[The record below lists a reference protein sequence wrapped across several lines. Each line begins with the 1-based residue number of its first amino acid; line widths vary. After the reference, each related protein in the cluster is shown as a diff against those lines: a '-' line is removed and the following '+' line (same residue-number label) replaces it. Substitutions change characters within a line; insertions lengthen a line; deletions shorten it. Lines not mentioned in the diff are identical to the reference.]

1 MCNGSVRFII
11 ARDPEA
17 YFRFAPLQ
25 SETGRRLLAESG
37 ADRRSDSIVLIQD
50 GRAYTQSAAAL
61 EIARR
66 LRFPWPLFY
75 ALILIPAFLRNQV
88 YDFVARNRYRWFGKR
103 DVCMRP
109 TPELRSRF
117 IEQDS

>member
-1 MCNGSVRFII
+1 MCNASVLFII

-25 SETGRRLLAESG
+25 SETGRRLLAVSALG
-37 ADRRSDSIVLIQD
+37 DPPPDSIVVFLKS
-50 GRAYTQSAAAL
+50 GTYTRSRAAL

-75 ALILIPAFLRNQV
+75 GLILIPAVLRDLG
-88 YDFVARNRYRWFGKR
+88 YELIARNRYRWFGRR

-109 TPELRSRF
+109 TPELQSRF
-117 IEQDS
+117 LE